1 MFNWLRKLLVAE
13 ERIETPD
20 GETYVRHW
28 PVSEKKP
35 RPSGR
40 WRRIGR
46 RRDRQKAEALIRG
59 MEQRVDE
66 LERRSKQKKTGDE

>member
-1 MFNWLRKLLVAE
+1 MLRKWLRKILFAE
-13 ERIETPD
+13 ERIEMPD

-35 RPSGR
+35 RPSSR

-46 RRDRQKAEALIRG
+46 KG
-59 MEQRVDE
+59 KKK
-66 LERRSKQKKTGDE
+66 RSSENGNE